1 MVTADHF
8 LFLTVIKYMATAYI
22 TSFVL
27 HVLELLQTA
36 AKRVAWSSYFRRQ
49 EFGTRLWNL
58 PVAMIDKTLYRILTG
73 TSGKFTFYPGPGPGW
88 TFGPP
93 STLEDIGIYV
103 HIPFCR
109 SLCSFCPYT
118 KAEFESSLASKY
130 QAALQKETD
139 ILVRHL
145 EGKAVSSIYFGGGT
159 PMTLPG
165 AIQNVVSKLS
175 PYLKQEADIGIEL
188 HPEDVTQGNINTL
201 KSISPD
207 IILSLGIESLDDRTL
222 EYLGRGYTAKDAR
235 QKLDMLLDADF
246 TGINVDLMTC
256 IPGQGIHHVLRDLS
270 CLFDA
275 GVAQV
280 SAYPLMDF
288 SYTDKRT
295 NLSVLG
301 QRRLLRSMARL
312 GREKGYERSS
322 VWTWTKPGKKQ
333 YSSITREQFLGLG
346 TGSAT
351 NMGDYF
357 SLNTFD
363 TPSYIGS
370 LSEGASPVALHTV
383 FTPQE
388 KALYWLFW
396 RFYEGKVDTT
406 SPNFCE
412 LGRLK
417 PFIKLATKLGLVEGD
432 RTLYLKEDSLF
443 LYHLLERYYTRTYI
457 GKLWAECRNRA
468 FPGEITL

>member
-1 MVTADHF
+1 
-8 LFLTVIKYMATAYI
+8 MATLYI

-27 HVLELLQTA
+27 HVLEPRHEA
-36 AKRVAWSSYFRRQ
+36 VKRVAWSSYIQRQ
-49 EFGTRLWNL
+49 EFGTKLLNF
-58 PVAMIDKTLYRILTG
+58 PVTMIDKTLYRILTG
-73 TSGKFTFYPGPGPGW
+73 TSGKFTFHPGPGPGW
-88 TFGPP
+88 TCKPP
-93 STLEDIGIYV
+93 STLEDMGLYV

-118 KAEFESSLASKY
+118 KVRFDSSLASQY

-139 ILVRHL
+139 ILARRL
-145 EGKAVSSIYFGGGT
+145 EGRAVSSIYFGGGT

-165 AIQNVVSKLS
+165 AIENVVSKLS
-175 PYLKQEADIGIEL
+175 PYLKQEAHIGIEL
-188 HPEDVTQGNINTL
+188 HPDDVTQGNINTL
-201 KSISPD
+201 KSISPN

-235 QKLDMLLDADF
+235 HKLDMLLDANF

-256 IPGQGIHHVLRDLS
+256 IPGQGIQNVLRDLS

-301 QRRLLRSMARL
+301 QRRLLRSMAKL

-363 TPSYIGS
+363 TLSYIEC
-370 LSEGASPVALHTV
+370 LSRGVSPVALHTV
-383 FTPQE
+383 FTPPK

-406 SPNFCE
+406 SPDFGE

-417 PFIKLATKLGLVEGD
+417 PFIKLAKRLGLVESD
-432 RTLYLKEDSLF
+432 RILYLKEDGLF